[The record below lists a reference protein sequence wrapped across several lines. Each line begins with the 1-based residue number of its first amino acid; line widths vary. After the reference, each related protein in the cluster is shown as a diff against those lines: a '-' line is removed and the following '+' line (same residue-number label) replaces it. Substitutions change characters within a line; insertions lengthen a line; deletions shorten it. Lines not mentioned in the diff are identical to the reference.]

1 VLAPVLV
8 LVAAIVLV
16 PMLVVGGVPWHA
28 PCLRESVHLR
38 QDQPDTEHLNEDE
51 DEHGP

>member
-1 VLAPVLV
+1 MPVLV

-16 PMLVVGGVPWHA
+16 PMLVVGGVHDFETSA
-28 PCLRESVHLR
+28 SKTSFVHLR

-51 DEHGP
+51 DEHGS